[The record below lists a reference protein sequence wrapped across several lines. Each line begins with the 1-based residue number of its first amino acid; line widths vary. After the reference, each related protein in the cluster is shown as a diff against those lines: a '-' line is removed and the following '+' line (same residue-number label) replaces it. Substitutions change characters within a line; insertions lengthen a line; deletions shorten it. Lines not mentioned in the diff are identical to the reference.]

1 MGVKWTTR
9 TVREIVE
16 DGILERPL
24 DGNHGELHPKSSD
37 FVPTGIPFIMAS
49 DLVGGRVDT
58 QGCSFISETLARSL
72 RKGFAKPGDVLLT
85 HKATMGRTALV
96 GSLDVPFLMLTPQVT
111 YYRVVDRT
119 RLDPYF
125 LKLYFDGHDFQS
137 LIERWGNKGSTR
149 AYLGISA
156 QLDLPIQLPPI
167 EIQRA
172 IAHILGTLD
181 DKIELNRRMNETLEA
196 MARAL
201 FKSWFVD
208 FDPVRAKSEGRT
220 PAGMSADTAKLF
232 PSKLVESTLGP
243 IPKGWKVARLSEL
256 TNKIGS
262 GATPRG
268 GDKAYILDGTSLIR
282 SQNVYDSAFVWNGLV
297 HIADDEARRLRS
309 VTVDT
314 GDVLLNITGA
324 SFLRTC
330 IVDPQVLPARV
341 NQHVAIVRA
350 KEGIPSRYIHN
361 HLLLENTKGYLSGM
375 DAGASRQAIT
385 KAHIE
390 SVPII
395 EPLGP
400 ILVAWD
406 HIVAPLYGRMNTTAR
421 ETRNLS
427 ILRDSLLPRLLSGEL
442 SVANVERVAGAAL

>member
-1 MGVKWTTR
+1 MGTEWRDVRLGDIVDIFDGPHATPLKTT
-9 TVREIVE
+9 TGPIFL
-16 DGILERPL
+16 GISNL
-24 DGNHGELHPKSSD
+24 S
-37 FVPTGIPFIMAS
+37 A
-49 DLVGGRVDT
+49 GRVDL
-58 QGCSFISETLARSL
+58 SETEHLSEVDFERWTRRVTPTA
-72 RKGFAKPGDVLLT
+72 GDVVFSYETRLGEVGVIPRGLRCCLGRRMGLL
-85 HKATMGRTALV
+85 RTKEAMLAPEFLV
-96 GSLDVPFLMLTPQVT
+96 YAYLSPHFQELLRQRTIHGST
-111 YYRVVDRT
+111 VDRIP
-119 RLDPYF
+119 LVAMP
-125 LKLYFDGHDFQS
+125 DFP
-137 LIERWGNKGSTR
+137 IRVP
-149 AYLGISA
+149 
-156 QLDLPIQLPPI
+156 DLAT
-167 EIQRA
+167 QRT

-208 FDPVRAKSEGRT
+208 FDPVRAKSEGHT